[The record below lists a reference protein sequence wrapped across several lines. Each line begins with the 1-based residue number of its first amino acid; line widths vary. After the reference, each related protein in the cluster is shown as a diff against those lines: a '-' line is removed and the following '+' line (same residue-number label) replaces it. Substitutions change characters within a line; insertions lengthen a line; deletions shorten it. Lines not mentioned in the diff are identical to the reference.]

1 MTSFLHRSNIRTAIL
16 AHAAALAML
25 AVPEGASAQTTNWP
39 DKVTGRYKITFNGIE
54 IGKFRFE
61 STADARGY
69 ELQANAKLSIL
80 LGAFK
85 WSGKTKST
93 GSLRGDKPK
102 PADYSF
108 EFDGSSK
115 SGSVAMDFNDAG
127 VTRAVVEPPS
137 KPSKSTIP
145 VEDKHLKGVFDPL
158 SAVMAMSRGIS
169 GNPCN
174 QTLPIFDGKQRFD
187 LVFTPAGQRR
197 ITEAKPSG
205 EPEMAYVCKVQYV
218 PIAGHKDN
226 KSTRDNAKT
235 EIELMLRPVPSAGI
249 FVPYQVK
256 IPSFA
261 GSAVLTSERVE
272 ITTGP
277 DQIALVH

>member
-1 MTSFLHRSNIRTAIL
+1 MTSIIPRFIPASALGQ
-16 AHAAALAML
+16 AAALVLLLMPQA
-25 AVPEGASAQTTNWP
+25 ASAQATGWP

-69 ELQANAKLSIL
+69 ALEANAKMSLL

-85 WSGKTKST
+85 WSGQTKST
-93 GSLRGDKPK
+93 GSLRGDQPR
-102 PADYSF
+102 PVDYTF
-108 EFDGSSK
+108 EFDSSSK
-115 SGSVAMDFNDAG
+115 SGSVAMDFNNGG
-127 VTRAVVEPPS
+127 VTRTVIEPPS
-137 KPSKSTIP
+137 KPSQKAIP
-145 VEDKHLKGVFDPL
+145 VEDKHLKGVLDPL
-158 SAVMAMSRGIS
+158 SAVLVMSRGKS
-169 GNPCN
+169 GNPCD

-187 LVFTPAGQRR
+187 LVFTPAGRQR
-197 ITEAKPSG
+197 ITETKPSG
-205 EPEMAYVCKVQYV
+205 EPEMAYVCKVRYV

-226 KSTRDNAKT
+226 KSTRENAKT
-235 EIELMLRPVPSAGI
+235 EAELVLRPVPSAGI

-261 GSAVLTSERVE
+261 GSAMLVSERVE
-272 ITTGP
+272 ITTGA